1 MQKFWNE
8 KRYYSFDY
16 YLKNTFG
23 EKIYRIS
30 LNGGMTC
37 PNRDG
42 SLDTRGCI
50 FCSAGGSGDF
60 AAPVSLSI
68 TEQIAY
74 GKQQLLGKFPC
85 KRFIAYFQAYTNTYA
100 ELEGL
105 KRKYEEALQVDGVV
119 GLVIGTRPDCMP
131 EELLRYLEELNRHTF
146 LMVEYGIESAS
157 DETLRRINRGH
168 TYADTVEAVQR
179 TAACGILTGG
189 HVILGLPRETHDT
202 MVEQAGILSAL
213 PLSTLKIHQLQ
224 LIRGTRMAHEYE
236 ENPEGF
242 HLFTKVDEYIDLVID
257 YVEHLRPDLVLERFV
272 SQSPKELLIAPD
284 WGLKNYEFV
293 TRLQKRMKER
303 GAYQGKKY
311 RDSEKR
317 VIFAED
323 NFTTE

>member
-1 MQKFWNE
+1 MSTPILYNDFPTFLRKYFSYKVQK
-8 KRYYSFDY
+8 
-16 YLKNTFG
+16 
-23 EKIYRIS
+23 IS
-30 LNGGMTC
+30 LNAGFTC

-42 SLDTRGCI
+42 TKGWGGCTYCNNQT
-50 FCSAGGSGDF
+50 FNPDYCRTEK
-60 AAPVSLSI
+60 SI
-68 TEQIAY
+68 TTQLQE
-74 GKQQLLGKFPC
+74 GKYFFAHKYPEMKYL
-85 KRFIAYFQAYTNTYA
+85 AYFQAYTNTYA

-131 EELLRYLEELNRHTF
+131 EELLQYLEELNRHTF

-224 LIRGTRMAHEYE
+224 LIRGTRMAHEYAE
-236 ENPEGF
+236 VPDDF
-242 HLFTKVDEYIDLVID
+242 HLFTEVDEYIDLVID